1 MFRAP
6 CSFLFVIGS
15 LGAQPYLITTIAGGA
30 PPSTPA
36 AATAISVGDPA
47 RVATDAAGNFYF
59 AGLHAIF
66 KVNTEGAITRIAG
79 TGRIGISGD
88 GGPAVAAQVN
98 EPVGIAVDAAGNL
111 YFTER
116 EANQIR
122 RVSPDGIIIRFAGTG
137 QAGYA
142 GDHGPAA
149 DALLN
154 GPMGLTVDANGSL
167 FVADTNNHVIRKIAP
182 DGTISTV
189 AGVGYSGYSHDGAA
203 ATEAHLNTPEGVAVD
218 ANGDLFIADTY
229 NNRIRVVHPD
239 GIIETYV
246 ADGYPGYSG
255 DGGAAAQAT
264 LFLPTDVAIDSA
276 GNLYI
281 ADLGNNRIRRVAGG
295 TINTLAGTSRGSL
308 VVGEAAVAVRLNGP
322 SGIAVDPSGNVY
334 FTQGSFGSG
343 SGLQL
348 GDNLVWKVTPEGV
361 VAIAAGNALNSF
373 SGDFGPAV
381 MAQLDEPR
389 GAALDA
395 AGNLYF
401 ADTKNHRIRKISP
414 GGTITTVAGNAV
426 PGFAGDG
433 GPATLALLNEP
444 TDVALDSAGNLFI
457 ADTGNDRVRMVF
469 PNGVIGTVA
478 GNGNAA
484 FYGDGSRAIVAS
496 LNSPRGV
503 AVGPDDE
510 LYIADTGNHRIRRV
524 DGSGILDTVVGRGRG
539 FGGDGGPPA
548 NALLSFPSDLAFGP
562 GGAMYIADQGN
573 GRIRRVGSDGLIQTL
588 AGDASPIDAAGISV
602 DASGNV
608 YASDFSGNRV
618 LRIAPGGDV
627 ADVAGTG
634 DCCYAGDGGPAA
646 SARLNHPWG
655 VAAGP
660 GGDLFIADS
669 GNSAMRY
676 LYQGSADSFVRLV
689 SNGASNLPGPI
700 APGEIVVIFGSGL
713 GPSQI
718 VLGENS
724 GVVVRFD
731 GVRAPLLYAS
741 NTQLSAIVP
750 YAASGGNVQITV
762 EYAGQTATATA
773 AFAQVAPGLFTAD
786 ASGTGQA
793 KAVNQD
799 GSDNSASRPA
809 LPGSVVSFFAT
820 GEGQTSPEG
829 VDGKMAGNP
838 APRPV
843 QTVTAFVD
851 GRPAA
856 VKYAGGIPGVV
867 AGVMQVDVQIPED
880 TASGSAVPVSISIAG
895 VASQTVT
902 IAVGGN

>member
-1 MFRAP
+1 MLRAP
-6 CSFLFVIGS
+6 CVFLFVIGS

-30 PPSTPA
+30 APSTPA

-66 KVNTEGAITRIAG
+66 KVDGSGAITRIAG
-79 TGRIGISGD
+79 TGRPGVSGE

-111 YFTER
+111 YFSER
-116 EANQIR
+116 DANQIR
-122 RVSPDGIIIRFAGTG
+122 KVSPDGIITRFAGTG

-142 GDHGPAA
+142 GDGGPAA
-149 DALLN
+149 QAFLN
-154 GPMGLTVDANGSL
+154 GPMGLTVDAKGNL

-182 DGTISTV
+182 DGTISTI
-189 AGVGYSGYSHDGAA
+189 AGVGYSGYSHDGEA
-203 ATEAHLNTPEGVAVD
+203 ATAAHLNTPEGVAVD
-218 ANGDLFIADTY
+218 ASGNLFIADTY
-229 NNRIRVVHPD
+229 NNRIRVVHPN
-239 GIIETYV
+239 GVIETYV
-246 ADGYPGYSG
+246 ANGYPGYSG
-255 DGGAAAQAT
+255 DGGEAAQAT
-264 LFLPTDVAIDSA
+264 LFLPTDVATDAA
-276 GNLYI
+276 GNLFI
-281 ADLGNNRIRRVAGG
+281 ADLGNNRIRRVADGV
-295 TINTLAGTSRGSL
+295 IDTLAGTSRGSL
-308 VVGEAAVAVRLNGP
+308 VAGEAAVAVRLNGP
-322 SGIAVDPSGNVY
+322 SGIAVDSSENVY
-334 FTQGSFGSG
+334 FTQGSLGSG

-361 VAIAAGNALNSF
+361 VEIAAGNALNSF

-381 MAQLDEPR
+381 TAQMDQPA
-389 GAALDA
+389 GTALDA
-395 AGNLYF
+395 GGNLYF
-401 ADTKNHRIRKISP
+401 ADTQNHRIRKVSP

-426 PGFAGDG
+426 AGFSGDG
-433 GPATLALLNEP
+433 GPATLALLNSP
-444 TDVALDSAGNLFI
+444 TGVALDSAGNLFI
-457 ADTGNDRVRMVF
+457 ADTGNNRVRMVF

-496 LNSPRGV
+496 LNAPRGV
-503 AVGPDDE
+503 AVGRDDE

-548 NALLSFPSDLAFGP
+548 NALLRFPSDLAFGP
-562 GGAMYIADQGN
+562 DGAMYIADQGN
-573 GRIRRVGSDGLIQTL
+573 GRIRKVGSDGLIRTL
-588 AGDASPIDAAGISV
+588 AGDTDPIDTAGVSV
-602 DASGNV
+602 DVSGNV
-608 YASDFSGNRV
+608 YVSDFSGNRV

-627 ADVAGTG
+627 TDVAGTG
-634 DCCYAGDGGPAA
+634 ECCYSGDGEPAVA
-646 SARLNHPWG
+646 ARLNHPWG
-655 VAAGP
+655 VAAGL

-669 GNSAMRY
+669 GNNAIRY
-676 LYQGSADSFVRLV
+676 LYQGSAASFVRLV

-700 APGEIVVIFGSGL
+700 APGEVVVIFGSGL

-731 GVRAPLLYAS
+731 GVRAHLLYAS

-750 YAASGGNVQITV
+750 YAAGGGNVRITV
-762 EYAGQTATATA
+762 EYSGQTATASVP
-773 AFAQVAPGLFTAD
+773 FAQVAPGLFTAD

-793 KAVNQD
+793 KAINQD
-799 GSDNSASRPA
+799 GSENSASQPA
-809 LPGSVVSFFAT
+809 LPDTVISLFAT

-829 VDGKMAGNP
+829 VDGKMAGSP

-851 GRPAA
+851 GRPAV

-867 AGVMQVDVQIPED
+867 AGVMQVDVQIPEG
-880 TASGSAVPVSISIAG
+880 TASGTAVPVSISIAG
-895 VASQTVT
+895 VSSQTVT